1 MKKILEVLQYGDG
14 GIRFDTDID
23 VRRDKDIGTALMC
36 KLLMVMQSDYWH
48 PISDYVYDMIYAL
61 TVADLACSV
70 NREEML
76 EIIRKDSENVL
87 KIKEESN
94 RMLREYQM
102 KRAVSS
108 AGSKNS

>member
-14 GIRFDTDID
+14 DIRFETDID
-23 VRRDKDIGTALMC
+23 VRKDKDIGTALMC
-36 KLLMVMQSDYWH
+36 KILMAMQSDYWQQ
-48 PISDYVYDMIYAL
+48 ISDYVFDMIYAL

-76 EIIRKDSENVL
+76 EILRKDSDNVI

-94 RMLREYQM
+94 RMFREYKM
-102 KRAVSS
+102 KKAVSS